1 MDLGSVVLL
10 NLLSPWSRS
19 VEEARMLNRSFSLS
33 LISCFSVLLLF
44 FANHSSRRQTRQ
56 VTAVVVTPRED
67 TTEVSL

>member
-33 LISCFSVLLLF
+33 LSFL
-44 FANHSSRRQTRQ
+44 
-56 VTAVVVTPRED
+56 
-67 TTEVSL
+67 VSLFYYSFSPIIPPVGKQGK